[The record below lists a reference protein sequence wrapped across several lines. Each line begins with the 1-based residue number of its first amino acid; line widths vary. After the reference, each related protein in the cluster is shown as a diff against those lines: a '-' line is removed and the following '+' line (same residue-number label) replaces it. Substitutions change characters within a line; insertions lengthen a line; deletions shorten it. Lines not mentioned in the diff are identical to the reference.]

1 MESIRFFTLPDSDIV
16 FFCSDG
22 CLYVNEA
29 YLEWAAEGES
39 TDAFPTALAAG
50 ESFESE

>member
-29 YLEWAAEGES
+29 YLEWAAEWAPA
-39 TDAFPTALAAG
+39 DAFPAAFATV
-50 ESFESE
+50 ESFAAE